1 MIGQFQELGPCGVG
15 SDGKPFNNPYS
26 WSNAS
31 NMIFIDQPAQVGF
44 SYSIPVPGYLKDSGE
59 VVVLN
64 KDSCPKGKTTCG
76 TFSDPHVNDTETTTA
91 AVAPAFWVGLVPLS
105 YSVLAMNPF

>member
-31 NMIFIDQPAQVGF
+31 NMLFIDQPAQVGF
-44 SYSIPVPGYLKDSGE
+44 SYSIPVPGYLKASGE
-59 VVVLN
+59 VEVLPHDKCPGN
-64 KDSCPKGKTTCG
+64 KTCG
-76 TFSDPHVNDTETTTA
+76 TFSNPHVNDTETTTA
-91 AVAPAFWVGLVPLS
+91 AVAPAFWVGPP
-105 YSVLAMNPF
+105 N